1 MSRLKTKTVIS
12 ILTGLLLCNPFFL
25 RAHDVM
31 GPVAVNNILK
41 SIQKSRLVLNSRS
54 SQKDQEEA
62 ILNIGFQAHTLMKL
76 INMEIQAHGT
86 LQQGL
91 IDLAVRRCREMGV
104 GILYFEKTALYF
116 YDFKEFEEY
125 LKIAPQG
132 QYVDEARFAL
142 IERSSYKHVAGEKPS
157 EWLLQQVGDKKQFLR
172 EYPSF
177 RKRAELEMLL
187 TLDYYELYFI
197 YLERRELKKSQQYKE
212 WTLQLCRHIVEAF
225 PDTEAANFARNLLIR
240 LGL

>member
-12 ILTGLLLCNPFFL
+12 ILTALVLCHPFFL

-31 GPVAVNNILK
+31 GPIAVNNILK

-54 SQKDQEEA
+54 SQKDQEKA

-104 GILYFEKTALYF
+104 GLLYFEKTALYF

-142 IERSSYKHVAGEKPS
+142 IERASYKHVAGEKPS

-225 PDTEAANFARNLLIR
+225 PDTEAANFSRNLLIR